1 MAEFL
6 ERLLSK
12 ITERLISK
20 ERYIQN
26 QIDKLNRQT
35 LQTLQTVFT
44 IIIITFFFSSASN
57 SISTALDSSFT
68 NSLKV
73 SQLGVE
79 CSNCL
84 CHFFS
89 STSTL
94 A

>member
-26 QIDKLNRQT
+26 QIDKLNR
-35 LQTLQTVFT
+35 QTLQTVFT